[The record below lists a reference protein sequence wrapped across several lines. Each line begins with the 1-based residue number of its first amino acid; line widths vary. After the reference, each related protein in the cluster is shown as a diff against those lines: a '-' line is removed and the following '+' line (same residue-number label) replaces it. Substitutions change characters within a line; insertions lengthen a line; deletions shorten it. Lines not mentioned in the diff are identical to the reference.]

1 MRLVK
6 QTKGKN
12 LLGQVNMRKRL
23 GRKKDQAKEVD
34 DYARSKWDQGEEGW
48 RDLNDTKP
56 ESYWEGQDNYRIY
69 QKGRNIIKALKQ
81 LNFEDRGH
89 KILDYMHEYPAE
101 IAITNIN
108 VPAVADCR
116 EIAQRFNVE
125 FYTDEFTGLGIFEL

>member
-1 MRLVK
+1 MRRTIKLSGSELSRMISESVRRVLNEVGE
-6 QTKGKN
+6 TDKG
-12 LLGQVNMRKRL
+12 Q
-23 GRKKDQAKEVD
+23 
-34 DYARSKWDQGEEGW
+34 
-48 RDLNDTKP
+48 
-56 ESYWEGQDNYRIY
+56 Y

-89 KILDYMHEYPAE
+89 KIMDYMHEYPAE

-125 FYTDEFTGLGIFEL
+125 FYTDEFSGLGIFEL